1 MPREPIAAEDT
12 PAPPLSPVSIL
23 IRLGAIGLVS
33 LLITA
38 AFIYTG
44 GWLEPSDRL
53 TPVRV
58 VDGFEHLNGIQAGF
72 RRNHA
77 KGVCFTGIFESNG
90 QGSRYSK
97 AALFLVG
104 QVHVVGRFALAG
116 GQPYVPD
123 SAQAV
128 RSMAVRFKLSDGEEW
143 RTGMNDIPVFPFAT
157 LEAFYEQMTLS
168 QPDPATGKPDPAKMA
183 NFIAHHPETARAL
196 DLIKNRPISSGFQN
210 DSFHSLNA
218 FRFVD
223 AGGKSVAVR
232 WSMMPTD
239 PFAAPDAAS
248 AEKPDKNY
256 LFDDLAKRV
265 KQEPLQF
272 HLVVT
277 IGQAGDPTN
286 DATLPW
292 PPDRQQV
299 TVGTLMIDHV
309 EGEDAGSCRDVNFD
323 PLQLPAGLEPSDDPL
338 LEARSASYARSFTR
352 RAGEP
357 KSPSAVTE
365 ASIDKGS

>member
-1 MPREPIAAEDT
+1 M
-12 PAPPLSPVSIL
+12 SIL

-44 GWLEPSDRL
+44 GWLGPSDRL

-58 VDGFEHLNGIQAGF
+58 VDGFENLNGIHAGF

-77 KGVCFTGIFESNG
+77 KGICFTGMFESNG

-97 AALFLVG
+97 ASLFLAG

-116 GQPYVPD
+116 GQPYMSD
-123 SAQAV
+123 TAQAV
-128 RSMAVRFKLSDGEEW
+128 RSMAVRFKLADGEEW
-143 RTGMNDIPVFPFAT
+143 RTGMNDIPVFPFST
-157 LEAFYEQMTLS
+157 PEAFYEQMMLS
-168 QPDPATGKPDPAKMA
+168 RPDPATGKPDPAKMA
-183 NFIAHHPETARAL
+183 DFMAHHPETARAL
-196 DLIKNRPISSGFQN
+196 ELIKSRPVSSGFQN

-223 AGGKSVAVR
+223 AEGKSVAVR
-232 WSMMPTD
+232 WSMIATD

-248 AEKPDKNY
+248 ANQPDKNY

-265 KQEPLQF
+265 QQQPLEY

-277 IGQAGDPTN
+277 IGQDGDPTR
-286 DATLPW
+286 DATQPW
-292 PPDRQQV
+292 PQDRPKV
-299 TVGTLMIDHV
+299 DVGTLMIDHV
-309 EGEDAGSCRDVNFD
+309 ESEDTGSCRDVNFD
-323 PLQLPAGLEPSDDPL
+323 PLQLPAGIEPSDDPL
-338 LEARSASYARSFTR
+338 LEARSAVYARSFTR
-352 RAGEP
+352 RAGESN
-357 KSPSAVTE
+357 SPSAVTD
-365 ASIDKGS
+365 AAIGGGS